1 MRSFFVLLLLG
12 VTLLTIAIVV
22 RSGILA
28 RKNPG
33 QPINAAMRIAMQGSQ
48 LSGEDEAFVEQN
60 YPNARRYPSGLM
72 YILRLPGKGPSPQ
85 KGARLTV
92 NYEGRLLNGTKF
104 DSSYDRG
111 HPFTFTLGVGEVIK
125 GWDEG
130 FAEMHKGEKRTFIV
144 PYWLAYGDTQQGKIP
159 PRSTL
164 VFDVQL
170 IDFD

>member
-1 MRSFFVLLLLG
+1 MRSFFVLCLLG
-12 VTLLTIAIVV
+12 IALLTIALVV

-33 QPINAAMRIAMQGSQ
+33 RPINAAMRIAMEGTQ
-48 LSGEDEAFVEQN
+48 LSGEDEAIIEQR
-60 YPNARRYPSGLM
+60 YPNVRRYPSGLM

-92 NYEGRLLNGTKF
+92 NYEGHLLNGTKF

-111 HPFTFTLGVGEVIK
+111 HPFRFTLGVGEVIK

-130 FAEMHKGEKRTFIV
+130 FLEMHKGEKRTLIV
-144 PYWLAYGDTQQGKIP
+144 PYWLAYGDAQQGQIP
-159 PRSTL
+159 PKSTL
-164 VFDVQL
+164 VFEVEL
-170 IDFD
+170 VDFD